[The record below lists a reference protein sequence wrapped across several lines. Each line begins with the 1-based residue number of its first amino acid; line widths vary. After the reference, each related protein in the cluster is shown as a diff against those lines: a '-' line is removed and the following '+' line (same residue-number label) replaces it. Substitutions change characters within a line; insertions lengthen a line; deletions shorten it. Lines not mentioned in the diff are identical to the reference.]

1 MFRSRCGDDADQF
14 PVRMTG
20 GSNLLVAQRP
30 TLRHRHAYA
39 GEEVHIPGQADDG
52 DETYIDQERER

>member
-1 MFRSRCGDDADQF
+1 
-14 PVRMTG
+14 MTG